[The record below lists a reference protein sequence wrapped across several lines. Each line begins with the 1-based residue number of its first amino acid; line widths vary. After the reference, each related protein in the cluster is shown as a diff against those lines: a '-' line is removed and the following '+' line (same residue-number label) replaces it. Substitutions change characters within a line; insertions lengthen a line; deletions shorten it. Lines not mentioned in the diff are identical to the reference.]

1 MGKLKA
7 LLLTEG
13 MHGMISQVEGMAKA
27 LNTEYTHKVVRLSFP
42 WNLIPP
48 KFTPI
53 SQIVLKEKIY
63 ITNNEIPDIV
73 ISCGRKSV
81 IPSIFIK
88 KQNSKIFTI
97 HIQDPK
103 VNFKN
108 FDAIVAPEHDNLK
121 GDNIYTSK
129 GAIHYITELEISK
142 ASQYLADKIKSEKIV
157 SLILGGPNKYYSFNP
172 DQIVNIFNKIKT
184 IFVSNGYK
192 VIMIPSMRTPKEI
205 IDLAI
210 REMGSCGHV
219 VNKVDKQAYLSAYA
233 LADYVIVTCDS
244 TSMISEAATSGKP
257 IFVAHMEE
265 KKNNYK
271 IIVIPSMRTP
281 KISIELAIKEFSECG
296 YVVNHID
303 KQAYLSAL
311 ALANNVV
318 VTCDSTSMI
327 SEAAS
332 SGKPIYVAHMKAKK
346 NNYRFKRFF
355 KLFKEMGITRDLSD
369 KVENWTYNKI
379 NEAERIAN
387 TINSKIR
394 N

>member
-27 LNTEYTHKVVRLSFP
+27 LNAEYIHKIVKLSFP

-53 SQIVLKEKIY
+53 SQIVLKDKIY
-63 ITNNEIPDIV
+63 ITENEIPNII

-81 IPSIFIK
+81 IPSIFLK
-88 KQNSKIFTI
+88 RKNSKIFTI

-103 VNFKN
+103 VSFKN

-129 GAIHYITELEISK
+129 GAIHYITELEIGK
-142 ASQYLADKIKSEKIV
+142 AKQYLFEKIKSKKIV
-157 SLILGGPNKYYSFNP
+157 SLILGGPNKYYSFDA
-172 DQIVNIFNKIKT
+172 DQITNIFNQIKS

-192 VIMIPSMRTPKEI
+192 VIIIPSMRTPKEI

-210 REMGSCGHV
+210 REMSSCGYV
-219 VNKVDKQAYLSAYA
+219 VNGIDKQAYLSAYA
-233 LADYVIVTCDS
+233 LANYVIVTCDS

-257 IFVAHMEE
+257 IF
-265 KKNNYK
+265 
-271 IIVIPSMRTP
+271 I
-281 KISIELAIKEFSECG
+281 
-296 YVVNHID
+296 
-303 KQAYLSAL
+303 
-311 ALANNVV
+311 
-318 VTCDSTSMI
+318 
-327 SEAAS
+327 
-332 SGKPIYVAHMKAKK
+332 AHMKSKR

-355 KLFKEMGITRDLSD
+355 ELFKQMGITRDLGE
-369 KVENWTYNKI
+369 KIENWTYNKH
-379 NEAERIAN
+379 NEAQRIGLQLKN
-387 TINSKIR
+387 KIK

>member
-27 LNTEYTHKVVRLSFP
+27 LNAEYSHKIVRLSFP

-53 SQIVLKEKIY
+53 SQIVLKDKIY
-63 ITNNEIPDIV
+63 ITENETPDVI

-81 IPSIFIK
+81 IPSIFLK
-88 KQNSKIFTI
+88 KKNSQIFTI

-129 GAIHYITELEISK
+129 GAIHYITEIEISK
-142 ASQYLADKIKSEKIV
+142 ANQYLADKIKSEKIV
-157 SLILGGPNKYYSFNP
+157 SLILGGPNKYYSFNS
-172 DQIVNIFNKIKT
+172 DQIINIFNQIKS
-184 IFVSNGYK
+184 IFVSDGYK
-192 VIMIPSMRTPKEI
+192 VIIIPSMRTPKEI

-233 LADYVIVTCDS
+233 LANYVIVT
-244 TSMISEAATSGKP
+244 
-257 IFVAHMEE
+257 
-265 KKNNYK
+265 
-271 IIVIPSMRTP
+271 
-281 KISIELAIKEFSECG
+281 
-296 YVVNHID
+296 
-303 KQAYLSAL
+303 
-311 ALANNVV
+311 
-318 VTCDSTSMI
+318 
-327 SEAAS
+327 
-332 SGKPIYVAHMKAKK
+332 
-346 NNYRFKRFF
+346 
-355 KLFKEMGITRDLSD
+355 
-369 KVENWTYNKI
+369 
-379 NEAERIAN
+379 
-387 TINSKIR
+387 
-394 N
+394 